1 MKKVNLF
8 YICNG
13 VTLFI
18 FMAIT
23 LWGVLFLRSGDEM
36 GYALLGFYLIIP
48 ISSFVIA
55 FILRKTETK
64 LKWLYPVLFGLI
76 GYFIPTLVF
85 HSSWGWFAALYVA
98 VPALL
103 GLLIGSIIKQMPK
116 M

>member
-8 YICNG
+8 YICNI

-23 LWGVLFLRSGDEM
+23 LWGVLFLRSGNEM
-36 GYALLGFYLIIP
+36 GYALLSFYMIIP
-48 ISSFVIA
+48 VSSFVIA
-55 FILRKTETK
+55 FILTKTETN

-85 HSSWGWFAALYVA
+85 RSSWGWFAALYVA
-98 VPALL
+98 VPAIL
-103 GLLIGSIIKQMPK
+103 GLLIGSILRHRRN
-116 M
+116 